1 MNLYAVFTE
10 NTGDKIGE
18 AWLVMA
24 DNEEEAKAKA
34 VKEGESWHYPAKY
47 TVTKV
52 VFLRE
57 TVLSDTRAMEYLEVR
72 YIYSWERDT

>member
-34 VKEGESWHYPAKY
+34 VKAGTIP
-47 TVTKV
+47 
-52 VFLRE
+52 LN
-57 TVLSDTRAMEYLEVR
+57 TR
-72 YIYSWERDT
+72 

>member
-34 VKEGESWHYPAKY
+34 AKAG
-47 TVTKV
+47 TIP
-52 VFLRE
+52 LN
-57 TVLSDTRAMEYLEVR
+57 TR
-72 YIYSWERDT
+72 